1 MTTSAIVKAAEKDL
15 PTLSPITGPPLKH
28 YIFIFDAA
36 GRKPPGS
43 TDETGV
49 KSVDVCNSK
58 T

>member
-1 MTTSAIVKAAEKDL
+1 MTTSAFVKAAEKGL
-15 PTLSPITGPPLKH
+15 HILSPTTGPLKH

-43 TDETGV
+43 TVKTGV